1 MSKTSE
7 NSNKGILI
15 QNGDLD
21 KNEINNIIKEGKII
35 EYLQNFSKKMLMDLK
50 EFNDNSNSV
59 ISSMMEK
66 FQNEFKN
73 ILQSSSEHKQKI
85 DSFIS
90 NNNERNQKMEIL
102 KSLRNQIFNFQQ
114 KS

>member
-1 MSKTSE
+1 
-7 NSNKGILI
+7 
-15 QNGDLD
+15 
-21 KNEINNIIKEGKII
+21 
-35 EYLQNFSKKMLMDLK
+35 MDLK

-90 NNNERNQKMEIL
+90 NHNERNQKMEIL